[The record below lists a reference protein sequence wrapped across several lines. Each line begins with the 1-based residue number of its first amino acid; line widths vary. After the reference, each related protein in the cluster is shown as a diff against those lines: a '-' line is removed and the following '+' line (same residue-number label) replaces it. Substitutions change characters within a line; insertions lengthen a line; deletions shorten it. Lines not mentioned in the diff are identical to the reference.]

1 MGGGWGKGLLP
12 RFRRLRGVAPRRMI
26 RAAFQ
31 SPRVVFMEVYLQA
44 LLLGVVEGLTEFLP
58 VSSTGHLILL
68 GDMLG
73 FQGPPGKTFEI
84 VIQLG
89 AILAVCV
96 VYWRRLF
103 DAAAGLGSDPRARA
117 FVRNILI
124 GFMPAMV
131 IGAVAYKA
139 IRTLLDS
146 PLVVAV
152 ALIVGGFA
160 ILAIERLVKQPRV
173 HSVEDMPVATA
184 VKIGLFQCVAMI
196 PGVSR
201 SGATIMGSLLLGVD
215 RKAAAEFSFFLA
227 IPTMVGATAFKM
239 YKDWSALSFDNLAL
253 IAVGFAA
260 AFVAALL
267 VVRAAIAFISRHG
280 FAPFAYYRIVF
291 GTVMLAVLLFR

>member
-1 MGGGWGKGLLP
+1 
-12 RFRRLRGVAPRRMI
+12 
-26 RAAFQ
+26 
-31 SPRVVFMEVYLQA
+31 MELFLEA

-73 FQGPPGKTFEI
+73 FEGPPGKTFEI

-96 VYWRRLF
+96 VYWQRLF
-103 DAAAGLGSDPRARA
+103 GAVVGLGSDPQARA

-124 GFMPAMV
+124 GFLPAMV

-139 IRTLLDS
+139 IRALLDS
-146 PLVVAV
+146 PVVVAV
-152 ALIVGGFA
+152 ALIVGGFL
-160 ILAIERLVKQPRV
+160 ILLIERVVKQPKV
-173 HSVEDMPVATA
+173 HSVEAMSIPTA
-184 VKIGLFQCVAMI
+184 AKIGLFQCMAMV

-227 IPTMVGATAFKM
+227 IPTMVAATAFKM
-239 YKDWSALSFDNLAL
+239 YKDWAQLSFDNMAL
-253 IAVGFAA
+253 IAVGFVA
-260 AFVAALL
+260 AFAAALL

-291 GTVMLAVLLFR
+291 GTVMLALLLTR